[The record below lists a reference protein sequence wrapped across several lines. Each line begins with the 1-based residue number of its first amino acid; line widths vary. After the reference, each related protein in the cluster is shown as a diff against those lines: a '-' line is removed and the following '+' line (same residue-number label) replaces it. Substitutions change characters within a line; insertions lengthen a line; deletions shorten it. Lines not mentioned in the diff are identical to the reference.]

1 MWALAMGNGTGCDA
15 TPYFRVFNPSI
26 QLKKLMKKVFI
37 LGSGFLNLNS
47 WKAID
52 HAFAREELLQRIKQD
67 SKVIYYNITVSV
79 LNLFH
84 VL

>member
-1 MWALAMGNGTGCDA
+1 
-15 TPYFRVFNPSI
+15 
-26 QLKKLMKKVFI
+26 MKKVFL

-47 WKAID
+47 YGKPMVD
-52 HAFAREELLQRIKQD
+52 HAFARERAIATYKAGIV
-67 SKVIYYNITVSV
+67 KIYYNITVSV